1 MELGRE
7 VLDQQV
13 IDARGVAMGKVDGV
27 VLELRPGEPARVAG
41 LIMGGTTLLWRIH
54 AGLARWAERRLGG
67 EGHVTCIPWHRVL
80 KIGVDVKVD
89 VEAEA
94 SPASHWER
102 WVRDRIIGR
111 IPGA

>member
-27 VLELRPGEPARVAG
+27 VLELREGEPARVAG
-41 LIMGGTTLLWRIH
+41 LVIGGTTLLWRIH

-67 EGHVTCIPWHRVL
+67 EGHVTRIPWRRVL

-89 VEAEA
+89 VEGEP
-94 SPASHWER
+94 SPASFWER
-102 WVRDRIIGR
+102 WVRGRIIGR